1 MIGKVMTGRSFGGV
15 VRYNL
20 QKEDAV
26 LLAAGGIRT
35 DSIGSMTDDFNLQR
49 KINKELG
56 KAVGHIALSW
66 SLHDKD
72 KLTPEVMVER
82 AKEYMQLMDIK
93 NTQYLIVQHNDKQH
107 THLHII
113 YLHIIYNRV
122 SDNGKTISDRF
133 QKQRNSKFTKEMT
146 LKYGYY
152 LAENKTS
159 VNRGQLKGADSL
171 KYELYDA
178 INKQLQYER
187 NWSQLET
194 RLKEKGIT
202 IIYKYKSGSTEV
214 QGISFSKNG
223 IQFKG
228 SQIDRSLSYG
238 NINKQLISNSQQ
250 ETLADAFRRTANE
263 KRQTAVSPNEH
274 STPAQQEELNHEPS
288 ESSSQWL
295 IEELF
300 GGFGGGGDMDDDPY
314 KRKKRNNNN
323 DNQMGR

>member
-26 LLAAGGIRT
+26 LLAARGIRT
-35 DSIGSMTDDFNLQR
+35 DSIGSITDDFNLQR

-72 KLTPEVMVER
+72 KLRPEIMAER
-82 AKEYMQLMDIK
+82 AKEYMQLMEIK
-93 NTQYLIVQHNDKQH
+93 NTQYLIVQHNDKEH
-107 THLHII
+107 PH
-113 YLHIIYNRV
+113 LHIIYNRV
-122 SDNGKTISDRF
+122 NDNGKTISDQF

-152 LAENKTS
+152 MAQNKTR
-159 VNRGQLKGADSL
+159 VNREQLKGADSL
-171 KYELYDA
+171 KYELYDT
-178 INKQLQYER
+178 ISKQLKYER
-187 NWSQLET
+187 NWGQLET
-194 RLKEKGIT
+194 RLKEKGIS
-202 IIYKYKSGSTEV
+202 IIYKYRSGSTEV

-223 IQFKG
+223 VQFKG
-228 SQIDRSLSYG
+228 SQLDRSLSYG

-250 ETLADAFRRTANE
+250 ETLAEAFRRTANE
-263 KRQTAVSPNEH
+263 KRQTAVSQNEN
-274 STPAQQEELNHEPS
+274 STPAQQEELNHETS
-288 ESSSQWL
+288 ESSGGWL

-300 GGFGGGGDMDDDPY
+300 GGFGGGGDMDDDAY

>member
-26 LLAAGGIRT
+26 LLAARGIRT
-35 DSIGSMTDDFNLQR
+35 DSIQSITDDFNLQR

-66 SLHDKD
+66 SIHDKD
-72 KLTPEVMVER
+72 RLTPAVMVER

-93 NTQYLIVQHNDKQH
+93 NTQYLIVQHNDKEH
-107 THLHII
+107 PH
-113 YLHIIYNRV
+113 LHIIYNRV
-122 SDNGKTISDRF
+122 SDNGKTISDQF

-159 VNRGQLKGADSL
+159 VNREQLKGADGL
-171 KYELYDA
+171 KYELYDTISKEVKYA
-178 INKQLQYER
+178 R
-187 NWSQLET
+187 NWQQLAAW
-194 RLKEKGIT
+194 LKRKDIN
-202 IIYKYKSGSTEV
+202 IIFKYRSGSNEI
-214 QGISFSKNG
+214 QGISFSKDG

-228 SQIDRSLSYG
+228 SQLDRSLSYG
-238 NINKQLISNSQQ
+238 NIGKQLISNSRQ

-263 KRQTAVSPNEH
+263 KRQIAVSPNEH
-274 STPAQQEELNHEPS
+274 STPAQQEGPNHETS
-288 ESSSQWL
+288 ESSGSWL
-295 IEELF
+295 IEDLF
-300 GGFGGGGDMDDDPY
+300 GGFGGGDLDDDAY

-323 DNQMGR
+323 NDNQISR

>member
-26 LLAAGGIRT
+26 LLSARGIRT
-35 DSIGSMTDDFNLQR
+35 DSIGSITDDFNLQR

-56 KAVGHIALSW
+56 KAVGHIVLSW

-82 AKEYMQLMDIK
+82 AKEYMQLIDIK

-107 THLHII
+107 PH
-113 YLHIIYNRV
+113 LHIIYNRV

-133 QKQRNSKFTKEMT
+133 QKQLNSKVAKEMT
-146 LKYGYY
+146 LQYGYY
-152 LAENKTS
+152 LAENKNE

-171 KYELYDA
+171 KYELYDT
-178 INKQLQYER
+178 ISKQVKYER
-187 NWSQLET
+187 NWGQLEA

-202 IIYKYKSGSTEV
+202 IIYKYRSGSDEI
-214 QGISFSKNG
+214 QGISFSKDG

-228 SQIDRSLSYG
+228 SQLDRSLSYG
-238 NINKQLISNSQQ
+238 NINKQLISNNRQ
-250 ETLADAFRRTANE
+250 ETLAETIRRTVPVDGQPQRTVNQETSLNQDEAAETANE
-263 KRQTAVSPNEH
+263 HADT
-274 STPAQQEELNHEPS
+274 
-288 ESSSQWL
+288 WL

-300 GGFGGGGDMDDDPY
+300 GGFGGAGDTDDDAY
-314 KRKKRNNNN
+314 KRKKRNNNHNN
-323 DNQMGR
+323 DNGMSR

>member
-26 LLAAGGIRT
+26 LLSARGIRT
-35 DSIGSMTDDFNLQR
+35 DSLITITDDFNLQR
-49 KINKELG
+49 KMNKELG

-66 SLHDKD
+66 SLHDKA

-107 THLHII
+107 PH
-113 YLHIIYNRV
+113 LHIIYNRV
-122 SDNGKTISDRF
+122 SDNGKTISDQF
-133 QKQRNSKFTKEMT
+133 QKQRNSKVAKEMT
-146 LKYGYY
+146 LQYGYY
-152 LAENKTS
+152 LAENKKE
-159 VNRGQLKGADSL
+159 VNRGQLKGADNL
-171 KYELYDA
+171 KYELFD
-178 INKQLQYER
+178 IISKQLKYER
-187 NWSQLET
+187 NWGQLEA

-202 IIYKYKSGSTEV
+202 IIFKYKSGSTEV

-228 SQIDRSLSYG
+228 SQLDRSLSYG

-250 ETLADAFRRTANE
+250 ETLAETIRRTVPNDGQPQRTVNQETSLKQDEAVETANE
-263 KRQTAVSPNEH
+263 
-274 STPAQQEELNHEPS
+274 HEDT
-288 ESSSQWL
+288 WL
-295 IEELF
+295 IEGLF
-300 GGFGGGGDMDDDPY
+300 GGFGGSSDTDDDAY
-314 KRKKRNNNN
+314 KRKKRNNHNNN
-323 DNQMGR
+323 DNQMSR

>member
-1 MIGKVMTGRSFGGV
+1 MIGKVMTGRGFGGV

-20 QKEDAV
+20 QKEDSV
-26 LLAAGGIRT
+26 LLAARGIRT
-35 DSIGSMTDDFNLQR
+35 DSIQSMTDDFNLQR

-66 SLHDKD
+66 SQHDKD
-72 KLTPEVMVER
+72 KLTPEVMAER
-82 AKEYMQLMDIK
+82 AKEYMQLMEIK
-93 NTQYLIVQHNDKQH
+93 NTQYLIVQHNDKEH
-107 THLHII
+107 PH
-113 YLHIIYNRV
+113 LHIIYNRV
-122 SDNGKTISDRF
+122 SDDGKTISDQF

-159 VNRGQLKGADSL
+159 VNREQLKGADSL
-171 KYELYDA
+171 KYELYDT
-178 INKQLQYER
+178 ISKQLKYER
-187 NWSQLET
+187 NWGQLEA

-202 IIYKYKSGSTEV
+202 IIYKYRSGSTEV
-214 QGISFSKNG
+214 QGISFSKDG

-228 SQIDRSLSYG
+228 SQLDRSLSYG
-238 NINKQLISNSQQ
+238 NINKQMISNSQQ

-263 KRQTAVSPNEH
+263 KRQIGISSNEN
-274 STPAQQEELNHEPS
+274 STLAQQDEPNHETS
-288 ESSSQWL
+288 ESSGRRL

-300 GGFGGGGDMDDDPY
+300 GGFGGGGDTDDDAY

-323 DNQMGR
+323 DNGMSR

>member
-26 LLAAGGIRT
+26 LLAARGIRT
-35 DSIGSMTDDFNLQR
+35 DSIQSMTDDFNLQR

-93 NTQYLIVQHNDKQH
+93 NTQYLIVKHNDKEH
-107 THLHII
+107 PH
-113 YLHIIYNRV
+113 LHIIYNRV
-122 SDNGKTISDRF
+122 NDNGKTISDRF
-133 QKQRNSKFTKEMT
+133 QKQRNSKVAKELT
-146 LKYGYY
+146 LQYGYY

-159 VNRGQLKGADSL
+159 VNREQLKGADSL
-171 KYELYDA
+171 KYELYDTISKEVMHA
-178 INKQLQYER
+178 R
-187 NWSQLET
+187 NWQQLEAW
-194 RLKEKGIT
+194 LKRKDIN
-202 IIYKYKSGSTEV
+202 IIYKYKNGSNEI
-214 QGISFSKNG
+214 QGISFSKDG

-228 SQIDRSLSYG
+228 SQLDRSLSYG
-238 NINKQLISNSQQ
+238 NINKQLTGNSQQ
-250 ETLADAFRRTANE
+250 ETLAETIRRTVPNDGQPQRTVNQETRLNQDEAAETANE
-263 KRQTAVSPNEH
+263 HADT
-274 STPAQQEELNHEPS
+274 
-288 ESSSQWL
+288 WL

-300 GGFGGGGDMDDDPY
+300 GGIGGAGDTDDDAY

-323 DNQMGR
+323 NDNQMGR